1 LIVDKS
7 NVQYLFPVSVK
18 LYPNLTYYILL
29 KDNLALPNM
38 KENNKANKIGY
49 LPETIFSWNIY
60 SRFMNL
66 GSNPPD
72 RRREIL
78 NY

>member
-18 LYPNLTYYILL
+18 LHPNLTYYILL

-60 SRFMNL
+60 FRFMNL
-66 GSNPPD
+66 GQT
-72 RRREIL
+72 
-78 NY
+78 